1 MLLRWKS
8 VKSTNWLVY
17 EIKQCYGF
25 LDEDAHFSMWSLF
38 PLSSVF
44 SVSLVPSVSAKLH
57 VLKKVNA
64 WVLLLLFFNM
74 AFEFLSAFI
83 SGKQWHHE
91 YQGQLPRH
99 LCRETVREIAVSV
112 ACWWVHS
119 VFDFCIWNRDVKLV
133 RPLDCQKEAELN
145 HSSLDLFC
153 ASSALVLSTV
163 ALYCPYQGHKW
174 VRDGAGNS

>member
-1 MLLRWKS
+1 MRS
-8 VKSTNWLVY
+8 DNDT
-17 EIKQCYGF
+17 
-25 LDEDAHFSMWSLF
+25 ASLMKTHIF
-38 PLSSVF
+38 PCDLSSRSPQCF
-44 SVSLVPSVSAKLH
+44 QSLWCRLCQQNCTSW
-57 VLKKVNA
+57 KVNA